1 MPDNIDYLQGII
13 ERLTFHSEETGYTV
27 ARLKVPKAQDLITV
41 VGSFAN
47 IQAGQTLALEGTWR
61 SHPKFGDQFQVTQYR
76 ETKPATIT
84 GIEKYLGSGLIK
96 GVGPVTA
103 RRIVITLPKYLS

>member
-41 VGSFAN
+41 VGNFAN
-47 IQAGQTLALEGTWR
+47 IQAG
-61 SHPKFGDQFQVTQYR
+61 
-76 ETKPATIT
+76 
-84 GIEKYLGSGLIK
+84 
-96 GVGPVTA
+96 
-103 RRIVITLPKYLS
+103 

>member
-1 MPDNIDYLQGII
+1 MSDNTDYLQGII

-41 VGSFAN
+41 VGNFAN

-61 SHPKFGDQFQVTQYR
+61 SLHWH
-76 ETKPATIT
+76 EITKMYNMTIFIIGEKYDYTPAT
-84 GIEKYLGSGLIK
+84 SD
-96 GVGPVTA
+96 
-103 RRIVITLPKYLS
+103 R

>member
-1 MPDNIDYLQGII
+1 MPDKIDYLQGIV

-41 VGSFAN
+41 VGNFAN
-47 IQAGQTLALEGTWR
+47 IQAGQTLSLEGTWR

-103 RRIVITLPKYLS
+103 KR

>member
-1 MPDNIDYLQGII
+1 MPDNTDYLQGIV

-61 SHPKFGDQFQVTQYR
+61 SHHWY
-76 ETKPATIT
+76 EITKMYNMTIFII
-84 GIEKYLGSGLIK
+84 GE
-96 GVGPVTA
+96 
-103 RRIVITLPKYLS
+103 

>member
-1 MPDNIDYLQGII
+1 MPDNTDYLQGII

-47 IQAGQTLALEGTWR
+47 IQA
-61 SHPKFGDQFQVTQYR
+61 
-76 ETKPATIT
+76 
-84 GIEKYLGSGLIK
+84 
-96 GVGPVTA
+96 
-103 RRIVITLPKYLS
+103 

>member
-1 MPDNIDYLQGII
+1 MPDNTDYLQGII

-41 VGSFAN
+41 VGNFAN

-61 SHPKFGDQFQVTQYR
+61 SHYWH
-76 ETKPATIT
+76 EITKMYNMTIFII
-84 GIEKYLGSGLIK
+84 GEKYDYTPPTSD
-96 GVGPVTA
+96 
-103 RRIVITLPKYLS
+103 R

>member
-41 VGSFAN
+41 VGNFAN

-61 SHPKFGDQFQVTQYR
+61 SHHSH
-76 ETKPATIT
+76 EITKMYNITIFIIGEKYDYTPAT
-84 GIEKYLGSGLIK
+84 SD
-96 GVGPVTA
+96 
-103 RRIVITLPKYLS
+103 R

>member
-41 VGSFAN
+41 VGNFAN

-61 SHPKFGDQFQVTQYR
+61 SSC
-76 ETKPATIT
+76 
-84 GIEKYLGSGLIK
+84 YLCQKTCDRLFVNLRRSRLWLDWYAI
-96 GVGPVTA
+96 GVLL
-103 RRIVITLPKYLS
+103 RIVQCDRFLVIFLSVLENL

>member
-1 MPDNIDYLQGII
+1 MPDNTDYLQGII

-41 VGSFAN
+41 VGNFAN

-61 SHPKFGDQFQVTQYR
+61 SHYWH
-76 ETKPATIT
+76 EITKMYNMTIFIIGEKYDYTPATS
-84 GIEKYLGSGLIK
+84 Y
-96 GVGPVTA
+96 
-103 RRIVITLPKYLS
+103 R

>member
-1 MPDNIDYLQGII
+1 MPDNTDYLQGII

-41 VGSFAN
+41 VGNFAN

-61 SHPKFGDQFQVTQYR
+61 SLSIHITPMTNLNNSNNQPPILNFVNNTIITQN
-76 ETKPATIT
+76 PNSI
-84 GIEKYLGSGLIK
+84 
-96 GVGPVTA
+96 
-103 RRIVITLPKYLS
+103 

>member
-1 MPDNIDYLQGII
+1 MPDNTDYLQGII

-41 VGSFAN
+41 VGNFAN

-61 SHPKFGDQFQVTQYR
+61 SLYSNYQIILTKFAAQIF
-76 ETKPATIT
+76 
-84 GIEKYLGSGLIK
+84 
-96 GVGPVTA
+96 
-103 RRIVITLPKYLS
+103 

>member
-41 VGSFAN
+41 VGNFAN
-47 IQAGQTLALEGTWR
+47 QAGQTLSLEGTWR
-61 SHPKFGDQFQVTQYR
+61 SNYQIILAKFAAQIFWSQLKR
-76 ETKPATIT
+76 AT
-84 GIEKYLGSGLIK
+84 
-96 GVGPVTA
+96 
-103 RRIVITLPKYLS
+103 

>member
-1 MPDNIDYLQGII
+1 MPDNTDYLQGII

-41 VGSFAN
+41 VGNFAN

-61 SHPKFGDQFQVTQYR
+61 SGWRSNRSAISRD
-76 ETKPATIT
+76 I
-84 GIEKYLGSGLIK
+84 LIWRN
-96 GVGPVTA
+96 V
-103 RRIVITLPKYLS
+103 

>member
-41 VGSFAN
+41 VGNFAN
-47 IQAGQTLALEGTWR
+47 IQSGQTLALEGTWR
-61 SHPKFGDQFQVTQYR
+61 SLSIHISSMTNLNNSHNQPPILYFIDNTIITQN
-76 ETKPATIT
+76 PNSI
-84 GIEKYLGSGLIK
+84 
-96 GVGPVTA
+96 
-103 RRIVITLPKYLS
+103 